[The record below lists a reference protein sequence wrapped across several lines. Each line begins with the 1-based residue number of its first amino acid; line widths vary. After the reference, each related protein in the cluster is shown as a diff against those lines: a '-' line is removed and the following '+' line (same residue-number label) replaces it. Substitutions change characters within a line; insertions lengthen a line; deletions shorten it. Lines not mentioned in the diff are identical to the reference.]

1 MSSYNNVYLT
11 RFIQIAQKKKKHR
24 IESLW
29 RFVRIYQSGNL
40 VEFNYLHIPTSLY
53 YIISLF
59 YKSNRIV
66 LLTDSLINN
75 IFYSILLLI
84 FYWLLNIYW
93 IHNFAE
99 IFLTYLLLIFR
110 IWIDTYFW
118 NMLILIDFKEKFS

>member
-66 LLTDSLINN
+66 LLTDSLIN
-75 IFYSILLLI
+75 IFYSILLI

-118 NMLILIDFKEKFS
+118 NMFILIDFKEKFS

>member
-11 RFIQIAQKKKKHR
+11 RFIQIAQKKEASYWKP
-24 IESLW
+24 LTLC
-29 RFVRIYQSGNL
+29 IYQSGNL

-99 IFLTYLLLIFR
+99 IFLTYLLLIFK

-118 NMLILIDFKEKFS
+118 NMFILIDFKEKFS